1 MGRLG
6 FVLIAAAIA
15 ASPALSAGRA
25 CTPTGVATDAS
36 LSAGVDALVDAA
48 VESGFA
54 GEVVIIRDGAIV
66 YTRAAGFSDAEKT
79 VPVTAG
85 TLFHVASI
93 TKYLTATLVL
103 KAAES
108 GKLRLDD
115 PLALHLPGMKLAA
128 RGTILADLLAH
139 RSGLGSSYA
148 AEAHADAEGA
158 VAAID
163 TAGVD
168 ESKVGAF
175 RYSNDGYDLLAIILE
190 RVYGEPYE
198 EIARRMLKSACI
210 ERAGFWG
217 EVDLADPAR
226 VGQPLERPSEELRKR
241 NYGMIGS
248 AGFLVT
254 AEDLAR
260 LELALSKGEILNA
273 DSLAALRAPRGALS
287 FGEATFGAFLLNG
300 ESGPVLSARG
310 YEDWGDNAIVNHYLQ
325 KGVIVSVVT
334 SKGPPEGTPP
344 FRDVLSKSI
353 AELLLADD
361 S

>member
-1 MGRLG
+1 MRGPGL
-6 FVLIAAAIA
+6 VLIATAIA
-15 ASPALSAGRA
+15 AFPSLSAGRN
-25 CTPTGVATDAS
+25 CPPTAVAIDAS

-54 GEVVIIRDGAIV
+54 GQVAIIRDGAIV
-66 YTRAAGFSDAEKT
+66 YARAAGFSDAEQT
-79 VPVTAG
+79 VPVTSD

-108 GKLRLDD
+108 GRLSLDD
-115 PLALHLPGMKLAA
+115 SLALHLPGTKIAA
-128 RGTILADLLAH
+128 RGTVIADLLAH

-148 AEAHADAEGA
+148 AEAHADADDA

-163 TAGVD
+163 AAGVD

-175 RYSNDGYDLLAIILE
+175 KYSNDGYDLLAIILE

-198 EIARRMLKSACI
+198 EIARRTLRSACI
-210 ERAGFWG
+210 ERTGFWG
-217 EVDLADPAR
+217 EIGLADPAR
-226 VGQPLERPSEELRKR
+226 VGQPLSPPSGELRKR

-260 LELALSKGEILNA
+260 FELALSQGEILSA
-273 DSLAALRAPRGALS
+273 DSIAALRAPRGALS

-310 YEDWGDNAIVNHYLQ
+310 YEGWGDNAIVNHYFG

-344 FRDVLSKSI
+344 FRDVLSNSI
-353 AELLLADD
+353 AELLADD
-361 S
+361 T